1 MSRKTTRPLK
11 RQRERQHPSMWF
23 FIALAIG
30 VVLLIWLFS
39 KSIHQPPQK
48 LGAVYFGS
56 RTLIGTRWTTTSF
69 PFNGDRMMIPRLAS
83 RFPEIETRSRSI
95 V

>member
-11 RQRERQHPSMWF
+11 RQKERQHPSIWF
-23 FIALAIG
+23 FIALAVG

-39 KSIHQPPQK
+39 KSIHQPPRK
-48 LGAVYFGS
+48 LGEIYFGR
-56 RTLIGTRWTTTSF
+56 RTSIGTRWTTTSL
-69 PFNGDRMMIPRLAS
+69 PFRGDRMTMPRRAS
-83 RFPEIETRSRSI
+83 RFPEIETRSPSI